1 MGHLINI
8 ANNIVIQCEKNNALD
23 TFVKTNLSTE
33 CLNKWENLVNT
44 KLVEINKTREI
55 FLVTT
60 LPLSYQ
66 NVRPKKNCLL
76 YYYI

>member
-60 LPLSYQ
+60 IPLSYQ
-66 NVRPKKNCLL
+66 NVRSKKN
-76 YYYI
+76 